1 MEKIQ
6 RITLIGSGSMGSAL
20 AKLLLKNNYALT
32 VWNRTPQ
39 KAEALTSL
47 GASFVID
54 IREAIRA
61 SEIIIICV
69 SNYHSSKGILRKQE
83 MEELLNEKYCFNSV
97 LEHL

>member
-1 MEKIQ
+1 MEQ
-6 RITLIGSGSMGSAL
+6 NSA
-20 AKLLLKNNYALT
+20 KGRSTDLLGRFICYRYK
-32 VWNRTPQ
+32 
-39 KAEALTSL
+39 
-47 GASFVID
+47 G
-54 IREAIRA
+54 EAIRA